1 MLLVGYFEG
10 ISSERGICWRVAD
23 SLSLRE
29 FTGIG
34 LTGRM
39 PEHSTWQ
46 FQRQSTFENDNDAT
60 ETVLQTS
67 LQGLIAPNGDE
78 LREQR
83 SIDRDGN
90 ISTSSHA
97 IDRAL
102 GLTIQSNQAAG
113 VNVPA
118 VQHLRGGELVL
129 AENPNGSTMTY
140 LYDAL
145 GRPTGQI
152 DSSAGTNQTV
162 YAANGQVT
170 YTIEPN
176 GATNHFGYDGQTGR
190 MIAHT
195 NAAGGTR
202 FYRHDDLGN
211 VTFQWGTADYPV
223 RFEYDAYGKM
233 EKMHTYRQVGAD
245 FSDPNLVAPV
255 GDLTTWVYDP
265 STGLLQQK
273 LDAASKGP
281 TYQYDAAGRLT
292 QRTWARGAVT
302 DYTWNNAGQ
311 LHTVQY
317 PASTTPGVINSYDR
331 SGRRIQVQDG
341 SGTRVYAYT
350 NGLLAAETWTAGPLA
365 GWKIDR
371 SHDSLRRPTGYDL
384 TQTGSN
390 AQQVAY
396 GYDTIS
402 RINQVIGHG
411 ITNTY
416 TYAPNR
422 PVLQSLVQGDV
433 QTVSSHEYTYNNRN
447 LRVRADREDG
457 TYWTYSYDAKGQVT
471 GGIKYTA
478 AGQIIPGYVF
488 GYNYD
493 DIGNRVD
500 AIENA
505 RQTDYTANPLNQY
518 TQIDRPAFT
527 HIRGAEIS
535 TNLSFKVDGDPAQK
549 LDKWW
554 YASPAVSNLVSDF
567 EILAEDPAGNKNST
581 NLTLL
586 TPSGQ
591 DQPQYDN
598 DGNLTQDH
606 LWDYYWS
613 SENRLTGMIHRA
625 GVDLGDK
632 PKLRLS
638 FSYDSQGRRW
648 KKRVEEQNPTTG
660 QYTERYT
667 RYFVYDD
674 WNLIAESAAD
684 GSISNTYTW
693 GLDLSRTLQGAGGVG
708 GLLSAETLYVLNGI
722 QRASLPAFDGQ
733 GNVLSHTEGSS
744 GKLAAWFEYDPFGQF
759 LRGTR
764 LYSNMPPYRWSTK
777 VEDMETKFAYYG
789 YRYYSPKN
797 GRWINRDPIEEHG
810 GKGLFGFIK
819 NNSQNIV
826 DLFGLR
832 YRWVEGELAPPP
844 DFGGI
849 LAGR

>member
-1 MLLVGYFEG
+1 
-10 ISSERGICWRVAD
+10 
-23 SLSLRE
+23 
-29 FTGIG
+29 
-34 LTGRM
+34 M
-39 PEHSTWQ
+39 P
-46 FQRQSTFENDNDAT
+46 
-60 ETVLQTS
+60 
-67 LQGLIAPNGDE
+67 
-78 LREQR
+78 
-83 SIDRDGN
+83 
-90 ISTSSHA
+90 
-97 IDRAL
+97 
-102 GLTIQSNQAAG
+102 
-113 VNVPA
+113 
-118 VQHLRGGELVL
+118 
-129 AENPNGSTMTY
+129 
-140 LYDAL
+140 
-145 GRPTGQI
+145 PTK
-152 DSSAGTNQTV
+152 D
-162 YAANGQVT
+162 
-170 YTIEPN
+170 
-176 GATNHFGYDGQTGR
+176 
-190 MIAHT
+190 
-195 NAAGGTR
+195 
-202 FYRHDDLGN
+202 
-211 VTFQWGTADYPV
+211 
-223 RFEYDAYGKM
+223 
-233 EKMHTYRQVGAD
+233 
-245 FSDPNLVAPV
+245 
-255 GDLTTWVYDP
+255 
-265 STGLLQQK
+265 
-273 LDAASKGP
+273 P

-433 QTVSSHEYTYNNRN
+433 QTVTYDYDFAQRLKKISTAVTNTIISSHEYTYNNRN

-505 RQTDYTANPLNQY
+505 RQTDYTANQLNQY

-606 LWDYYWS
+606 LWDYYWN
-613 SENRLTGMIHRA
+613 SENRLTSMVHRA
-625 GVDLGDK
+625 DVDLGDK

-638 FSYDSQGRRW
+638 FQYDSQGRRW
-648 KKRVEEQNPTTG
+648 RKRVEEQSPATG

-667 RYFVYDD
+667 RHFVYDD

-684 GSISNTYTW
+684 GAVSNTYTW

-708 GLLSAETLYVLNGI
+708 GLLSTRIEKQATADTALAVYDGNGTVIAYWTFETEAV
-722 QRASLPAFDGQ
+722 
-733 GNVLSHTEGSS
+733 
-744 GKLAAWFEYDPFGQF
+744 AANFAYDPFGELLCENGPKQHSELKHRF
-759 LRGTR
+759 
-764 LYSNMPPYRWSTK
+764 STK
-777 VEDMETKFAYYG
+777 LTDIENDLIYYG
-789 YRYYSPKN
+789 FRYYSPKI
-797 GRWINRDPIEEHG
+797 GRWASWDPIGEHG
-810 GKGLFGFIK
+810 GINLYGFIGNTAINASDLLGLVTVYETHVQAVQDPFYPPVNSDDYCGIDIGLGHTATIMRWARESIGILEDWGVDPENDAAGVLPIGCWIPPITNGFAIPNAPDCSRGPIEAFRPHENPGPHSNAGNNPSGIIISGAGNVATGLSAEERGYYGFRETMRQAFEASIQRAK
-819 NNSQNIV
+819 NFCENSKCNCPSIV
-826 DLFGLR
+826 IRMNCPENRPTFL
-832 YRWVEGELAPPP
+832 E
-844 DFGGI
+844 
-849 LAGR
+849 LAGRPAPNRIQASAEMLLGNANNKGWYERGGCKRVGKSSFNCKVVKDRKVTRENMLMILPVCGYTYIYRCEKP